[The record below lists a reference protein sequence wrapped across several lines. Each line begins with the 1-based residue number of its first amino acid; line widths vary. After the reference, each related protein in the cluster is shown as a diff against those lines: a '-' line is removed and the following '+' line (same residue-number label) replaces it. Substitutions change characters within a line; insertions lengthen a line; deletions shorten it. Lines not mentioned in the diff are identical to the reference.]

1 MKTFHLRAIPGA
13 ALLLVLA
20 AAAQAQAPAQNV
32 PNLGCSDL
40 TIKGDWGFKVS
51 GGILNTNGAIAQL
64 RDGVA
69 MTHFDGHG
77 MLVQED
83 YVMAG
88 GEPMGPPTTFH
99 TNESGTYHVNADCT
113 GNATINF
120 PPFPG
125 GAVISIMF
133 VVSNFGQTIHAIVS
147 ELIPPVS
154 MDPTQT
160 PKLVSIHS
168 DAERLSY
175 F

>member
-1 MKTFHLRAIPGA
+1 MKTFYMKSVLGA
-13 ALLLVLA
+13 ALLLVLSSA
-20 AAAQAQAPAQNV
+20 ALAQAPPQNV

-40 TIKGDWGFKVS
+40 TIKGDWGFRVS
-51 GGILNTNGAIAQL
+51 GEILTASGATAQL

-69 MTHFDGHG
+69 VTHFDGHG

-83 YVMAG
+83 YVMAA
-88 GEPMGPPTTFH
+88 GEPMGDPATFH
-99 TNESGTYHVNADCT
+99 TDESGSYHVSPDCS

-125 GAVISIMF
+125 GAVIKIMF

-147 ELIPPVS
+147 ELIPPAS

-160 PKLVSIHS
+160 PKPVSIHS